1 MMRSM
6 FAGVSGLRNHQT
18 MMDVVGNNIANVNT
32 TGFKASQVT
41 FSEAISQT
49 LSGAS
54 GSTATRAGIN
64 PTQVGLGAN
73 LGSIDR
79 VHTQGASQVTG
90 RTTDLAIQGD
100 GYFVVEADGDR
111 TYTRAGVFNF
121 DDSGNLMGTGG
132 TIVQGWMPDAT
143 GAIDTNR
150 PVEGI
155 TIPTG
160 QLVDPIATTSVILG
174 GNLSADT
181 VIGDTL
187 QSSINVFDSLGTSHE
202 AQFTF
207 TKTGTNAWSLTA
219 DLGGSPLT
227 VSAPALTFDP
237 TGALT
242 SASIITLSG
251 VTPPGADPLVFDL
264 DLASGAELA
273 QFGGQSNMEAR
284 SANGAAIGAL
294 VGYTIGDDGTIEG
307 QFSNGKSETLAR
319 IATASF
325 ANNGG
330 LLQIGN
336 GNFRATTQS
345 GAALIGQPGTSS
357 RGLLSAGTLEMS
369 NVDLAREF
377 TNLIIA
383 QRGFQANSRVITTSD
398 ELLSDLVN
406 LKR

>member
-41 FSEAISQT
+41 FSEAINQT

-64 PTQVGLGAN
+64 ATQIGLGAD

-79 VHTQGASQVTG
+79 IFTQGASQVTG

-100 GYFVVEADGDR
+100 GFFIVEADGER
-111 TYTRAGVFNF
+111 SYTRSGVFNF
-121 DDSGNLMGTGG
+121 DDAGNLSANGG
-132 TIVQGWMPDAT
+132 HKVQGWLPDAT
-143 GAIDTNR
+143 GVIDSNR
-150 PVEGI
+150 PVGDI
-155 TIPTG
+155 VLPTG
-160 QLVDPIATTSVILG
+160 QLVDPEATTTVNIG
-174 GNLSADT
+174 GNLSADLL
-181 VIGDTL
+181 VGETL
-187 QSSINVFDSLGTSHE
+187 QSSITVYDSLGAAHE
-202 AQFTF
+202 AQFVF
-207 TKTGTNAWSLTA
+207 TTTGVNTWSLAGSVEGNALTI
-219 DLGGSPLT
+219 GSPT
-227 VSAPALTFDP
+227 VTFDA

-242 SASIITLSG
+242 SATSTTATG
-251 VTPPGADPLVFDL
+251 YTPPGANALSITL
-264 DLASGAELA
+264 DFAAGANLA

-284 SANGAAIGAL
+284 FADGAAIGSL
-294 VGYTIGDDGTIEG
+294 IGYTIGENGTIEG
-307 QFSNGKSETLAR
+307 QFSNGKTRDLAR
-319 IATASF
+319 IGMVAF

-330 LLQIGN
+330 LLQTGN
-336 GNFRATTQS
+336 GNFRSTSQS
-345 GAALIGQPGTSS
+345 GPPLVGEAGTSG
-357 RGLLSAGTLEMS
+357 RGLLAAGTLEMS

-398 ELLSDLVN
+398 ELLADLVN

>member
-1 MMRSM
+1 M
-6 FAGVSGLRNHQT
+6 
-18 MMDVVGNNIANVNT
+18 
-32 TGFKASQVT
+32 
-41 FSEAISQT
+41 
-49 LSGAS
+49 
-54 GSTATRAGIN
+54 
-64 PTQVGLGAN
+64 
-73 LGSIDR
+73 
-79 VHTQGASQVTG
+79 HTQGASQVTG

-242 SASIITLSG
+242 SA
-251 VTPPGADPLVFDL
+251 VT
-264 DLASGAELA
+264 
-273 QFGGQSNMEAR
+273 R
-284 SANGAAIGAL
+284 CCSAWA
-294 VGYTIGDDGTIEG
+294 
-307 QFSNGKSETLAR
+307 
-319 IATASF
+319 
-325 ANNGG
+325 
-330 LLQIGN
+330 
-336 GNFRATTQS
+336 
-345 GAALIGQPGTSS
+345 
-357 RGLLSAGTLEMS
+357 LSAAAVTVKPVG
-369 NVDLAREF
+369 
-377 TNLIIA
+377 
-383 QRGFQANSRVITTSD
+383 SD
-398 ELLSDLVN
+398 ENRLGIVFTGHLFHV
-406 LKR
+406 LKRTVAHHNVR

>member
-41 FSEAISQT
+41 FAEAISQT

-54 GSTATRAGIN
+54 ASTLTRAGIN
-64 PTQVGLGAN
+64 PTQIGLGTS

-79 VHTQGASQVTG
+79 VFTQGASQVTG

-100 GYFVVEADGDR
+100 GFFIVERDGER
-111 TYTRAGVFNF
+111 SYTRSGVFNF
-121 DDSGNLMGTGG
+121 DDVGNLTATGG
-132 TIVQGWMPDAT
+132 QRVQGWLADNL
-143 GAIDTNR
+143 GVIDNNR
-150 PVEGI
+150 PVAKI
-155 TIPTG
+155 VLPTG
-160 QLVDPIATTSVILG
+160 QLVDPDPTTNVNIG
-174 GNLSADT
+174 GNLSGDLS
-181 VIGDTL
+181 IGEGL
-187 QSSINVFDSLGTSHE
+187 QSSITIYDSLGASHE

-207 TKTGTNAWSLTA
+207 TKAGVNSWTLTAEIAGNVLTVADPTVTFDGTGT
-219 DLGGSPLT
+219 
-227 VSAPALTFDP
+227 
-237 TGALT
+237 LT
-242 SASIITLSG
+242 SGSVTTLTG
-251 VTPPGADPLVFDL
+251 YTPPGANPLSFTVDL
-264 DLASGAELA
+264 TSGANLA
-273 QFGGQSNMEAR
+273 QYGGQSNMEAR
-284 SANGAAIGAL
+284 SADGSAIGTL
-294 VGYTIGDDGTIEG
+294 IGYSIGEDGAIEG
-307 QFSNGKSETLAR
+307 QFSNGKTQLLAQL
-319 IATASF
+319 ATAVF

-330 LLQIGN
+330 LLHSGD
-336 GNFRATTQS
+336 GNFRSTTQS
-345 GAALIGQPGTSS
+345 GAPLIGETGTSG

-398 ELLSDLVN
+398 ELLADLVN